1 MKETDESIQEKQN
14 YLRTEIKNKDYNV
27 ENFSEFMRN
36 VKENWDDLNNW
47 SFEELQKVVE
57 DFKKQEDNNKKNQLE
72 VGIENIRNSY
82 HLPKEEE
89 KILSNVPEYSYN
101 LNKNNPYENILD
113 NKEVVKNDNDNFGF
127 ELIGEEHIPSKI
139 ESVFDVKDII
149 TCKKQTEN
157 SLSKLDEINIDIYE

>member
-1 MKETDESIQEKQN
+1 MKETDENIQEKQN